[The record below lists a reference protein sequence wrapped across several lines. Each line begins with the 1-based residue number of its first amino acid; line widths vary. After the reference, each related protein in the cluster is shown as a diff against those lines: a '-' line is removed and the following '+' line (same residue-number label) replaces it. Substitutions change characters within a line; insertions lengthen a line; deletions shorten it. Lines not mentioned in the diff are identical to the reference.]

1 MGLATERC
9 RFGLHLHNPLTAPL
23 RRELEQVAH
32 VIAIDEI
39 GAALVL
45 VALANVVMLCASIAL
60 GIALP
65 YPLIP
70 FQHERILLKLNAIL
84 QGVLVVPALSQGI
97 SLYGKK
103 LKSDRR
109 VGGLIEQITNV
120 VFEYRSNLPESFIHT
135 ISPSFKLRLHP
146 PHNPQRGFRPVSR
159 HAENWI
165 AR

>member
-1 MGLATERC
+1 MW
-9 RFGLHLHNPLTAPL
+9 FIVFPV
-23 RRELEQVAH
+23 EQVAH
-32 VIAIDEI
+32 VIAIHEI

-45 VALANVVMLCASIAL
+45 VALANVMMLGASIAL

-84 QGVLVVPALSQGI
+84 QGVLVVPALSAGV
-97 SLYGKK
+97 SLDGKK
-103 LKSDRR
+103 FKSDRR
-109 VGGLIEQITNV
+109 VGGLIEQIANV
-120 VFEYRSNLPESFIHT
+120 AFEYRSDLPKSFIHT

-146 PHNPQRGFRPVSR
+146 PHNPQRGLRPVLS

-165 AR
+165 AC